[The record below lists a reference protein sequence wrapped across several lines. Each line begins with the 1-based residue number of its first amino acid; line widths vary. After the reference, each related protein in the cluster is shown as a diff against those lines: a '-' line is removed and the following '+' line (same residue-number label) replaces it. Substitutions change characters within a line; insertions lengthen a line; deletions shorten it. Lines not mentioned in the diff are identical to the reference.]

1 MANEITIV
9 TSVRATNDNFLFP
22 QIGAGNFKV
31 DQAVAGGGS
40 PGIITATFGA
50 HVLVDLTEL
59 TTEGW
64 CYMKNIDLQNFITF
78 GVFVV
83 TYFPLGKLKP
93 GETALFRLNPGAVF
107 AVKADT
113 ADAQLQILILED

>member
-1 MANEITIV
+1 MANEITITTALQAV
-9 TSVRATNDNFLFP
+9 NGNFRFP
-22 QIGAGNFKV
+22 QIGSGSIKI

-40 PGIITATFGA
+40 PGMITATFAA
-50 HVLVDLTEL
+50 HVLVDLTDL
-59 TTEGW
+59 ATEGW

-93 GETALFRLNPGAVF
+93 GESALFRLDPGAVF
-107 AVKADT
+107 AVQADT
-113 ADAQLQILILED
+113 ADSQVQIHVMED